1 MIGRDGL
8 AAADDQRATENEA
21 CEESCGRHDRA
32 SRGSRKDAYD
42 YHDTGGL
49 NGWSRVAVLLA
60 VLLAGCSEGV
70 KFVQETATGGI
81 VVYPYKGDNSLV
93 STFRGDALDMM
104 QKKCPKGY
112 TVLKEGPT
120 TGLRRIHDN
129 VGGSEVVTLNRW
141 AIKFACK

>member
-1 MIGRDGL
+1 VVPVLAGL
-8 AAADDQRATENEA
+8 
-21 CEESCGRHDRA
+21 
-32 SRGSRKDAYD
+32 
-42 YHDTGGL
+42 
-49 NGWSRVAVLLA
+49 
-60 VLLAGCSEGV
+60 LLAGCSEGV
-70 KFVQETATGGI
+70 KFVQETDTGGV

-112 TVLKEGPT
+112 TVLKEGQT

-129 VGGSEVVTLNRW
+129 VGGSEEITLKRW